1 MKRARIIPILLLKG
15 GGLHKTFRFEAG
27 KYLGDPINAVKIFN
41 DKQCDEL
48 VLLDTHA
55 SKEGKTINFPLI
67 EEIASECFMPLTYGG
82 GISNLNEIECL
93 LKIGVEKVA
102 LNSILL
108 HNPGFVENAVRTFGG
123 STIVASIDIKK
134 NLFGQYK
141 IFSHSGINVSGFRL
155 DDLLNWVNEISVG
168 EVMVNSVDKDGLMN
182 GYDMALAHKL
192 SETLSMPLV
201 FAGGCN
207 SLADMKVLLKETQVS
222 AAAAGSFFVFQ
233 GPHKAVLISYPTPAS
248 ISEICNK

>member
-15 GGLHKTFRFEAG
+15 GGLHKTVRFGSG
-27 KYLGDPINAVKIFN
+27 KYIGDPINAVKIFN

-48 VLLDTHA
+48 VLLDTCV
-55 SKEGKTINFPLI
+55 SKEGKEINFRLV

-82 GISNLNEIECL
+82 GISDLHEIERL
-93 LKIGVEKVA
+93 LKLGVEKVT

-108 HNPGFVENAVRTFGG
+108 KNPTFIQDAVRSFGS

-141 IFSHSGINVSGFRL
+141 IFSHTGVNVTELKL
-155 DDLLNWVNEISVG
+155 DNFLNWLNDICVG
-168 EVMVNSVDKDGLMN
+168 EVLVNAVDRDGLMS
-182 GYDMALAHKL
+182 GYDLELAHKL
-192 SETLSMPLV
+192 SKALLMPLV
-201 FAGGCN
+201 FAGGCRN
-207 SLADMKVLLKETQVS
+207 LEDMKELITVTQVS

-233 GPHKAVLISYPTPAS
+233 GPHKAVLISYPSPSVITK
-248 ISEICNK
+248 INNK